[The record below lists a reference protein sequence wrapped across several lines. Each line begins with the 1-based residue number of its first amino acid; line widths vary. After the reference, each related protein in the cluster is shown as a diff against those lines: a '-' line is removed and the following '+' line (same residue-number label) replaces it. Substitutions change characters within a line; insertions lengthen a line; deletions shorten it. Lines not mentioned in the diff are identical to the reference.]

1 MRGMRVC
8 GVILSGGVS
17 KRFGGDKALALL
29 NGEPLIRH
37 VAKSLHEA
45 VEEVWL
51 SVRDAERGE
60 QLMKA
65 CEPFVKGYIVD
76 EFSAGPLS
84 GFLSAANRLEADVVV
99 TSPADVPRIKA
110 ATFQKLVEKFLHH
123 SASVASVV
131 WGNGAVETLVQVL
144 SVDAV
149 KNYLETVFMYRGG
162 LHRPS
167 DMLRCASKM
176 LLAAGFKLS
185 SDPYEFSNINTYQD
199 LLEPKPRGSGGDRV
213 RDDLLLTESS
223 QHFRQ
228 AAAAAAEK
236 RFKESAQEYVS
247 EALVLLSYGV
257 AHLAGHALADA
268 AKMFE
273 TGRSPEAALI
283 CSRMEAFIRRDMLS
297 GMR

>member
-1 MRGMRVC
+1 MRVC

-29 NGEPLIRH
+29 SGEPLIRH

-45 VEEVWL
+45 VDEVWL
-51 SVRDAERGE
+51 SVKDDERGE

-84 GFLSAANRLEADVVV
+84 GFLSAAKVLGADVMV
-99 TSPADVPRIKA
+99 TSPADAPRIKPT
-110 ATFQKLVEKFLHH
+110 TFQKLVEKFLNH
-123 SASVASVV
+123 SPAVASVV

-144 SVDAV
+144 AVEAV
-149 KNYLETVFMYRGG
+149 KNYLETVYVQRAG

-167 DMLRCASKM
+167 DMLRSAGKT
-176 LLAAGFKLS
+176 LLVAGFNLS
-185 SDPYEFSNINTYQD
+185 SDPYEFSNINTRED
-199 LLEPKPRGSGGDRV
+199 LVEPKPRASGGNRV

-223 QHFRQ
+223 PHFHH

-236 RFKESAQEYVS
+236 RFKESAQEYIS

-257 AHLAGHALADA
+257 AHLAGHALIDA
-268 AKMFE
+268 AKRF
-273 TGRSPEAALI
+273 EAAQLSEAASL
-283 CSRMEAFIRRDMLS
+283 CSGMEAFIRRDMLS